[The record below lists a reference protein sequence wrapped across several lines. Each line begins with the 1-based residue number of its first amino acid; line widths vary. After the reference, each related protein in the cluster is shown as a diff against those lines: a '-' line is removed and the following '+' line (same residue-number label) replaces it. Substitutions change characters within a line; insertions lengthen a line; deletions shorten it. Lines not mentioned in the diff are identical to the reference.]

1 MISTDIDESF
11 PNNTEQLFSYFCI
24 GFFNLSI
31 CDKDLGSIQFY
42 SVKFFCI
49 TKESFVSFFLY
60 IVEDLLDTGFVFSVG
75 LPADF
80 SLYFLLIFQYAF
92 LFLPEQVS
100 EICDEFLNAVILH
113 THTDRIDDHTGG
125 QRAYFF

>member
-11 PNNTEQLFSYFCI
+11 PDDTEQFFSYFCI
-24 GFFNLSI
+24 GLLNFSI

-60 IVEDLLDTGFVFSVG
+60 IVEDLLDTGFVFSVAVG
-75 LPADF
+75 TSFQKVLQQI
-80 SLYFLLIFQYAF
+80 FLCTF
-92 LFLPEQVS
+92 
-100 EICDEFLNAVILH
+100 C
-113 THTDRIDDHTGG
+113 
-125 QRAYFF
+125 